1 MTSPHYL
8 DVAISR
14 GGGQQ
19 LITSGGHGHVPA
31 VTKTGLLSANF
42 LSARMAKWTLNGLL
56 LCSALTMQWLDK
68 CVYVY
73 IHTYIYI
80 DTYIYTYIQIIY
92 GGLSKCLFPKPC
104 KTPVSVRA
112 RYTVPTS
119 HHEAPYHI
127 LWVLENR
134 RRASLARL
142 KFNCFLMRMIEN
154 VQCY

>member
-1 MTSPHYL
+1 MKQLQPTISPCCDVSSLPRCRNISRWRSATHHIRRSRSCSRRHQ
-8 DVAISR
+8 DWVAICQLSNCSH
-14 GGGQQ
+14 GQMDFEWFP
-19 LITSGGHGHVPA
+19 S
-31 VTKTGLLSANF
+31 LLGFDDATVGQ
-42 LSARMAKWTLNGLL
+42 M
-56 LCSALTMQWLDK
+56 CI
-68 CVYVY
+68 CIY
-73 IHTYIYI
+73 IH
-80 DTYIYTYIQIIY
+80 IIY

-142 KFNCFLMRMIEN
+142 KLNCFLMIMIEN